1 MDAWR
6 WCDGLRLAFARNCEF
21 AVHGN
26 WFFILFIIS
35 SSTHHPCIL
44 PSNVICSFFE
54 RKIAFSSRS
63 YCSFTHTH
71 TLLSSLWENVNF
83 RCIRPFVI
91 ADCVSLRCEPFISLT
106 QTASCSWDYDIT
118 PFQTDLRILH
128 IHPYPDITNWF
139 SLSRRPIG
147 RVKSVLE
154 HDIPSTCCH
163 WPTTHILWTSGQLDP
178 VNRVADGTG

>member
-21 AVHGN
+21 AVHEN

-71 TLLSSLWENVNF
+71 YFLPSGKMSISVASVRSLLQIVFHWG
-83 RCIRPFVI
+83 
-91 ADCVSLRCEPFISLT
+91 VSHLLVWRRLR
-106 QTASCSWDYDIT
+106 TAAETIDIT